1 VLRCLE
7 VRLDT
12 LRGEILRRL
21 GKTTEAK
28 AAVERAVTVAEP
40 LASEDSA
47 YLFDLACA
55 RAQQARLD
63 PSNPEPPAKAV
74 SALRLAVDAGFDNAY
89 TLQHDDRLAP
99 LRPREDFQAL
109 IGLVKQQQEKPP
121 TPTGRSQP
129 ANSRR

>member
-1 VLRCLE
+1 
-7 VRLDT
+7 
-12 LRGEILRRL
+12 
-21 GKTTEAK
+21 
-28 AAVERAVTVAEP
+28 VTIADP
-40 LASEDSA
+40 LAHDDSA

-63 PSNPEPPAKAV
+63 PSNPDPPATAV

-89 TLQHDDRLAP
+89 KLQHDDRLAP

-109 IGLVKQQQEKPP
+109 IGLVIEQKEKPKP
-121 TPTGRSQP
+121 PTGRSQP